1 MYIFIEVYIM
11 DFMDLKLHLWLISKK
26 FKKNLKKKQKNKVEK
41 YIPVIVWMVGLIKTS
56 TMDLLTMGDRKEEEE
71 EVVPKNI

>member
-1 MYIFIEVYIM
+1 
-11 DFMDLKLHLWLISKK
+11 MDLKLHLWLISK
-26 FKKNLKKKQKNKVEK
+26 NLKKKKRKNEEEK

>member
-1 MYIFIEVYIM
+1 MTHKQN
-11 DFMDLKLHLWLISKK
+11 L
-26 FKKNLKKKQKNKVEK
+26 LKKKKHTHTHKNKEEK
-41 YIPVIVWMVGLIKTS
+41 YIHVIVWMVGLIKTS

>member
-1 MYIFIEVYIM
+1 M
-11 DFMDLKLHLWLISKK
+11 DFIDLKLHLWLISKK

-56 TMDLLTMGDRKEEEE
+56 TMDF
-71 EVVPKNI
+71 KNIKLPK

>member
-1 MYIFIEVYIM
+1 MTHKQKIKKK
-11 DFMDLKLHLWLISKK
+11 LK
-26 FKKNLKKKQKNKVEK
+26 KKKQKNKVEK

>member
-1 MYIFIEVYIM
+1 M

>member
-1 MYIFIEVYIM
+1 M
-11 DFMDLKLHLWLISKK
+11 DFMDLKLHLWLISKTL
-26 FKKNLKKKQKNKVEK
+26 LKKKKHKNKVEK

-71 EVVPKNI
+71 EEVLPKNM